1 MLSMSPVHHWRCNK
15 LMISQSPIP
24 IPFVT
29 SRVMT
34 ISMAW
39 VPTIKVTVK
48 MPGRTTTCVLN
59 THSPKC
65 RREVHRIKCTMT
77 LCDEYMSSKKHQ
89 RVKEF
94 KFMEIYHF
102 FLYFDKAHKID
113 FNDTHRLKNEKK
125 IVDSIRKRQ
134 KCYINYGFLQSD
146 LRTNK

>member
-1 MLSMSPVHHWRCNK
+1 
-15 LMISQSPIP
+15 
-24 IPFVT
+24 
-29 SRVMT
+29 
-34 ISMAW
+34 
-39 VPTIKVTVK
+39 
-48 MPGRTTTCVLN
+48 
-59 THSPKC
+59 
-65 RREVHRIKCTMT
+65 MT

-94 KFMEIYHF
+94 KFMEKYYF